1 MSLVRENESASYF
14 IAMCKTNVIITV
26 RYAYRVLILQRI
38 KVADMC
44 AWGGFILIQIMG
56 CPGFLISDMFLGWS
70 INIMVGNP
78 NIILCILSQ
87 FRRINT
93 EGG

>member
-26 RYAYRVLILQRI
+26 RYVYQVLILQRI
-38 KVADMC
+38 KVANDMC
-44 AWGGFILIQIMG
+44 AWGGFILIQMMG
-56 CPGFLISDMFLGWS
+56 CPGFLTPDMFLGWS

-78 NIILCILSQ
+78 NIILCILS
-87 FRRINT
+87 
-93 EGG
+93 